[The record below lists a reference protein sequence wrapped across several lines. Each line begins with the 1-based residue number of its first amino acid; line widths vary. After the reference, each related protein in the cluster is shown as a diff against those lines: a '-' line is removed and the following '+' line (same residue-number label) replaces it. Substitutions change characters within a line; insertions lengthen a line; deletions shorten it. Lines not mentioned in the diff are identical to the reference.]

1 MSCALKKIPIIR
13 WRCVMIMKRFV
24 RDVNRFEV
32 RACVVLG
39 CVLFFH
45 GRLKKKFSC
54 LPSKIRLR
62 CVVRA
67 AKCASS
73 KKTRLRWRCATLY
86 VYNVAMYSSHAD
98 VACLPHVCMYALCS
112 QLIKRVGIRVM
123 RHKVYFLFHV
133 NHLAVI

>member
-1 MSCALKKIPIIR
+1 MII
-13 WRCVMIMKRFV
+13 KRFV

-39 CVLFFH
+39 CMLFFH
-45 GRLKKKFSC
+45 RRLKKKFSC

-62 CVVRA
+62 CIVRA
-67 AKCASS
+67 AKCDSS

-86 VYNVAMYSSHAD
+86 VYIVTMYSSHVH
-98 VACLPHVCMYALCS
+98 VACLRHVCMYALCS
-112 QLIKRVGIRVM
+112 QLIKRIGNRIRVI
-123 RHKVYFLFHV
+123 RHKVYLLFYV